1 MISIKLKNKKEP
13 MDCFDSYK
21 GFDTPVWELLNAGK
35 TVEFDGE
42 EIPEVAKE
50 FVIEVK
56 RK

>member
-1 MISIKLKNKKEP
+1 MILIKLKNKKEP

-35 TVEFDGE
+35 TVEFDGDQ
-42 EIPEVAKE
+42 IPEVAKE